1 MDEKLKAV
9 ITELW
14 HLSKTEL
21 PTGNTSRHSRMIYVK
36 NTIQTHYRDL
46 IVGLSNKEIWL
57 RIEET
62 LTQEF

>member
-9 ITELW
+9 IIELW
-14 HLSKTEL
+14 HLSKTAL
-21 PTGNTSRHSRMIYVK
+21 ATGDTSRHSRMIYVK

-46 IVGLSNKEIWL
+46 IVGLSNKELWL
-57 RIEET
+57 IIEET

>member
-14 HLSKTEL
+14 HLSKTAL
-21 PTGNTSRHSRMIYVK
+21 ATGDTSRHSRMIYVK

-57 RIEET
+57 TIEET

>member
-14 HLSKTEL
+14 HLSKTAL
-21 PTGNTSRHSRMIYVK
+21 ATGDTSRHSRMIYVK

-46 IVGLSNKEIWL
+46 IVGLSNKEI
-57 RIEET
+57 
-62 LTQEF
+62 